1 MPRQREVRPIEPAR
15 HARVKIEI
23 GGDSTTMKEEIPMPS
38 VVRTWTIML
47 LSAVWLSSMGLAA
60 AGEPTDLIRQT
71 TDQVIKILDDP
82 QLQGPE
88 KQAQR
93 QERLRKI
100 ADAAFDWPDMAR
112 RALATHW
119 RERTPQQQQEFTAL
133 FKDLV
138 QRTYLNRLD
147 AAAGERQDIVYT
159 GEQTQGSQS
168 VVKTKVISKRQT
180 QVPID
185 YRLHK
190 ADGGWK
196 IYDVLI
202 EGVSLVNNYRSQFN
216 DILSRSSYDQLIERM
231 KSRGEE
237 AFAEPGRKTK

>member
-1 MPRQREVRPIEPAR
+1 MG
-15 HARVKIEI
+15 KMEI
-23 GGDSTTMKEEIPMPS
+23 AGDSTTVQEEIPMPS
-38 VVRTWTIML
+38 VVRTWTIVL
-47 LSAVWLSSMGLAA
+47 LSVVWLSSMGLAI
-60 AGEPTDLIRQT
+60 AGEPMDLIRQT
-71 TDQVIKILDDP
+71 SDQTIKILDDP

-88 KQAQR
+88 KQAER
-93 QERLRKI
+93 MERLRKM
-100 ADAAFDWPDMAR
+100 ADEAFDWQEMAR

-119 RERTPQQQQEFTAL
+119 RERTPQQQREFTGL

-138 QRTYLNRLD
+138 ERTYLNRLD
-147 AAAGERQDIVYT
+147 SAAGERQDIVY
-159 GEQTQGSQS
+159 GDEQTQGSQS
-168 VVKTKVISKRQT
+168 VVKTKVITKRKT

-190 ADGGWK
+190 ADGRWK

-216 DILSRSSYDQLIERM
+216 DILSRSSYDELIQKM

-237 AFAEPGRKTK
+237 GFAGPERKTR

>member
-1 MPRQREVRPIEPAR
+1 
-15 HARVKIEI
+15 
-23 GGDSTTMKEEIPMPS
+23 MPS
-38 VVRTWTIML
+38 VVRTWAMML
-47 LSAVWLSSMGLAA
+47 LSAVWLGSMGLAA

-71 TDQVIKILDDP
+71 TDQAIKILDDP

-88 KQAQR
+88 KRAQR
-93 QERLRKI
+93 QERLRKM
-100 ADAAFDWPDMAR
+100 ADEAFDWPDMAK

-119 RERTPQQQQEFTAL
+119 RGRTPQQQQEFTGL

-138 QRTYLNRLD
+138 QRSYLNSLD
-147 AAAGERQDIVYT
+147 SAAGERQDIVYA
-159 GEQTQGSQS
+159 GEQTQDAQS
-168 VVKTKVISKRQT
+168 VVKTKVITKRNT

-190 ADGGWK
+190 VDGGWK

-216 DILSRSSYDQLIERM
+216 EILSRSSYDQLIQKM

-237 AFAEPGRKTK
+237 AFAEPGGKTK

>member
-1 MPRQREVRPIEPAR
+1 
-15 HARVKIEI
+15 VKVEI
-23 GGDSTTMKEEIPMPS
+23 VGDAITAKEEIPMPS
-38 VVRTWTIML
+38 VVRRWTIML
-47 LSAVWLSSMGLAA
+47 LSVVWLSSMGLAI
-60 AGEPTDLIRQT
+60 AGEPMDVIRQT
-71 TDQVIKILDDP
+71 TDQTIKILDDP

-88 KQAQR
+88 KQAER
-93 QERLRKI
+93 LERLRKM
-100 ADAAFDWPDMAR
+100 ADEAFDWQEMAR

-119 RERTPQQQQEFTAL
+119 RERTPQQQQEFIGL

-138 QRTYLNRLD
+138 ERTYLNRLD
-147 AAAGERQDIVYT
+147 SAAGERQEIVY
-159 GEQTQGSQS
+159 GDEQTRDSQS
-168 VVKTKVISKRQT
+168 VVKTKVITKRKT

-190 ADGGWK
+190 VDGRWK

-216 DILSRSSYDQLIERM
+216 DILSRSSYDELIQKM

-237 AFAEPGRKTK
+237 AFAGPERKTK

>member
-1 MPRQREVRPIEPAR
+1 
-15 HARVKIEI
+15 
-23 GGDSTTMKEEIPMPS
+23 MPS

-47 LSAVWLSSMGLAA
+47 LSAVWLSSMGLAI
-60 AGEPTDLIRQT
+60 AGEPTDLIRRT
-71 TDQVIKILDDP
+71 TDQAIKILDDP

-88 KQAQR
+88 KRAQR
-93 QERLRKI
+93 QERLRKM
-100 ADAAFDWPDMAR
+100 ADEAFDWPDIAR

-119 RERTPQQQQEFTAL
+119 RERTPQQQQEFTEL

-147 AAAGERQDIVYT
+147 AAAGERQDIVYVD
-159 GEQTQGSQS
+159 EQTQGAQS
-168 VVKTKVISKRQT
+168 VVKTKVITKRNT

-190 ADGGWK
+190 VDGGWK

-216 DILSRSSYDQLIERM
+216 DILSRSSYDQLIQKM

-237 AFAEPGRKTK
+237 AFAEPERKTK

>member
-1 MPRQREVRPIEPAR
+1 
-15 HARVKIEI
+15 VKIEI
-23 GGDSTTMKEEIPMPS
+23 AGDSTTMKKEVPMPS

-47 LSAVWLSSMGLAA
+47 LGAVWLGSMGLAI
-60 AGEPTDLIRQT
+60 AGEPTNLIRQT
-71 TDQVIKILDDP
+71 ADQAIKILDDP

-88 KQAQR
+88 KRAQR
-93 QERLRKI
+93 QERLRKM
-100 ADAAFDWPDMAR
+100 ADEAFDWPDMAR

-119 RERTPQQQQEFTAL
+119 RERTPQQQQEFTEL

-147 AAAGERQDIVYT
+147 AAAGERQDIVYVD
-159 GEQTQGSQS
+159 EQTQGSQS
-168 VVKTKVISKRQT
+168 VVKTKVITKRNT

-190 ADGGWK
+190 VDGGWK

-216 DILSRSSYDQLIERM
+216 DILSRSSYDQLIQRM

-237 AFAEPGRKTK
+237 AFAEPGRRTR